1 MTSKYGN
8 IPTTRKVK
16 GTTIRFASQKEA
28 CRYDELILMQRAGKI
43 RNLKLQPEFTLQE
56 AFTTPEGE
64 KVNALRY
71 RADFSYEKHV
81 RNRDALIRYEDYG
94 GRVEY
99 IDEWEPVI
107 EDVKGV
113 RTKVYLMKRKMM
125 QEKGFTITE
134 V

>member
-56 AFTTPEGE
+56 AFSTPDGE

-71 RADFSYEKHV
+71 RADFSYEKWGNEPAPEQGPRTYH
-81 RNRDALIRYEDYG
+81 ET
-94 GRVEY
+94 
-99 IDEWEPVI
+99 WTPVI

>member
-71 RADFSYEKHV
+71 RADFSYEKWGNEPAPEQGP
-81 RNRDALIRYEDYG
+81 RTYRET
-94 GRVEY
+94 
-99 IDEWEPVI
+99 WTPVI

-125 QEKGFTITE
+125 QERGLTITE